1 MKMRIVHRQSL
12 LLLVVACNNPE
23 SALFS
28 GDPYGSSNAG
38 SASVGEMGGASSGG
52 GSAPDGAAT
61 AGSATT
67 GGVAGG
73 APGTSAD
80 GGSPVL
86 EAGGAG
92 GAAAEPDDM
101 PVPPVC
107 GNGKLEAGEQ
117 CDDAGHDGEDGC
129 SAECQV
135 VCSDFGSDVEASAD
149 HHCYAGYDEAD
160 FGGAQADCE
169 ERGAHLVTITSAAEN
184 DIVNGFVN
192 SSKFIG
198 AFEAVE
204 LTSES
209 SGSYEWLTGEAFEY
223 ENWDGEQ
230 PDRAGERCNSYSN
243 NPRCYQ
249 HCAFM
254 QSDGTWADQRCDLVD
269 GYVCEWE
276 PAGL

>member
-1 MKMRIVHRQSL
+1 MKMRVVPRPFL
-12 LLLVVACNNPE
+12 LLLAVACNNPD

-28 GDPYGSSNAG
+28 QEAPGSSQAG
-38 SASVGEMGGASSGG
+38 SASVGEVGG
-52 GSAPDGAAT
+52 GSSGVGGAPGAAAT

-73 APGTSAD
+73 VSGTSAD
-80 GGSPVL
+80 GGSTVL

-92 GAAAEPDDM
+92 GAAPEPDDM
-101 PVPPVC
+101 PMPPMC

-117 CDDAGHDGEDGC
+117 CDDAGHEGEDGC

-160 FGGAQADCE
+160 FEGAQAACL

-184 DIVNGFVN
+184 EIVSGFVN

-198 AFEAVE
+198 AFEAVD
-204 LTSES
+204 LTNEG
-209 SGSYEWLTGEAFEY
+209 SGSYQWITDEAFEY
-223 ENWDGEQ
+223 ENWDAEQ
-230 PDRAGERCNSYSN
+230 PDRAGERCNQNSN

-249 HCAFM
+249 HCASM
-254 QSDGTWADQRCDLVD
+254 QGDGTWADQRCDLAD